1 MLFEDRNN
9 LLFGIAFALHV
20 GISFLSKYRKIP
32 HHAWT
37 GLWGKG
43 QPINMHTTQK
53 PIGFWSAVS
62 MGIGAMVGAG
72 IFALLGEAS
81 AIAGSAVYISFIIGG
96 IVALSS
102 AYSLGKLGAAFP
114 SSGGIIEYLTQSYG
128 IGYFSGSMSIMLY
141 LSAVI
146 SLSLIAEAFSNY
158 AATFLSGDASP
169 LWQPSFSTGIVVLF
183 ILINLGGAKD
193 VAIWERLTVALKFVV
208 LSAFS
213 VAGILFM
220 NTDLLS
226 PDNYPA
232 TSNIF
237 YSLAVTFFAFEG
249 FRVITNTAEDMPEPS
264 RTLPKAMMVSVLF
277 VMILYVAISFAVF
290 GNLPVD
296 KVIAAKDFALAQAA
310 LPTFG
315 SIGFTVV
322 TITALIATASAIN
335 ANLYS
340 VTNVTYQL
348 AKNGELPE
356 VFGAP
361 IAHSREG
368 LVISGALV
376 IALSL
381 MFNLSVIAAVGSI
394 SVLFVHAVTHVGHL
408 RIISRTNASYFMVM
422 LAALLCFIAMLLALI
437 YVTGKSNQVGYIFI
451 AFLFISLLTELVLRK
466 IYKRQVKPRI
476 K

>member
-1 MLFEDRNN
+1 
-9 LLFGIAFALHV
+9 
-20 GISFLSKYRKIP
+20 
-32 HHAWT
+32 
-37 GLWGKG
+37 
-43 QPINMHTTQK
+43 MHTTQK

-81 AIAGSAVYISFIIGG
+81 AIAGSAVYISFIVGG

-102 AYSLGKLGAAFP
+102 TYSLGKLGAAFP
-114 SSGGIIEYLTQSYG
+114 SSGGMIEYLTQSYG

-141 LSAVI
+141 LSALV
-146 SLSLIAEAFSNY
+146 SLSLIAEAFSSY
-158 AATFLSGDASP
+158 AATFLPGNASP
-169 LWQPSFSTGIVVLF
+169 LWQPLFSTGIVVLF
-183 ILINLGGAKD
+183 VLINLGGAKD

-208 LSAFS
+208 LIAFS
-213 VAGILFM
+213 IAGILFI

-249 FRVITNTAEDMPEPS
+249 FRVITNTAEDMPDPS
-264 RTLPKAMMVSVLF
+264 NTLPRSMMASVF
-277 VMILYVAISFAVF
+277 IVMLLYVAISFAVF
-290 GNLPVD
+290 GNLPVE

-310 LPTFG
+310 LPIFG
-315 SIGFTVV
+315 GIGFTIV

-335 ANLYS
+335 ANLFS

-348 AKNGELPE
+348 AKDGELPE
-356 VFGAP
+356 VFGEP

-368 LVISGALV
+368 LVISGVMV
-376 IALSL
+376 IVLSL
-381 MFNLSVIAAVGSI
+381 VFNLSVIAAIGSI

-408 RIISRTNASYFMVM
+408 RIITRTKASYAMVL
-422 LAALLCFIAMLLALI
+422 LAALLCFMAMILALI
-437 YVTGKSNQVGYIFI
+437 YVTGKSSQVVYILMG
-451 AFLFISLLTELVLRK
+451 FLIVSVLAELVLQK
-466 IYKRQVKPRI
+466 VFKREVKPRI
-476 K
+476 MQSQ